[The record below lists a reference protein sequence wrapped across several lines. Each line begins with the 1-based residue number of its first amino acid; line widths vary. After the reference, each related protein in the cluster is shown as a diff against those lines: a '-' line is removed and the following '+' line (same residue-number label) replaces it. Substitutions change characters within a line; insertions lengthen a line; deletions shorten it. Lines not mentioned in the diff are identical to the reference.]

1 MSEATGGYQTVPDRP
16 AYHPS
21 GDLMTTMPTPPAP
34 PGRSPQPAPAL
45 QPDRPGPSSL
55 NAESA
60 SASTSAPSSCMASA
74 EADGAQRQ
82 PAPHRAASPS
92 GRSPRTPVRKGPPGR
107 RDSRRPGSRHPD
119 SAAGRPS
126 ASALRAA
133 AARERERQ
141 PPYWFASRLVL
152 VLSGQQPVHTLLR
165 YTRSSAYET
174 LSGLAS
180 HAPLRPRGA
189 DRTSPAVLDARGSQP
204 RDGVIEAF
212 ARIVTGD
219 RQRAIAFRLE
229 LCPDRRWRCAAVE
242 LDGQS
247 PAGRR

>member
-1 MSEATGGYQTVPDRP
+1 MDA
-16 AYHPS
+16 
-21 GDLMTTMPTPPAP
+21 MPTPPADAQ
-34 PGRSPQPAPAL
+34 GR
-45 QPDRPGPSSL
+45 
-55 NAESA
+55 
-60 SASTSAPSSCMASA
+60 
-74 EADGAQRQ
+74 
-82 PAPHRAASPS
+82 
-92 GRSPRTPVRKGPPGR
+92 GRRTPLRKSTPVRKGPPGR
-107 RDSRRPGSRHPD
+107 RDSRRPETQRP
-119 SAAGRPS
+119 AAVPNRPS

-152 VLSGQQPVHTLLR
+152 VLSGQRPVHSMLR
-165 YTRSSAYET
+165 HTRSSAYEK
-174 LSGLAS
+174 LSGLAPQ
-180 HAPLRPRGA
+180 APLRPRGA

-229 LCPDRRWRCAAVE
+229 LCPDHRWRCAAVE

-247 PAGRR
+247 ASRRP

>member
-1 MSEATGGYQTVPDRP
+1 MVPAGFLSAFPFTSRTRRGTFMD
-16 AYHPS
+16 A
-21 GDLMTTMPTPPAP
+21 MTTPPTPPTPPASRVSP
-34 PGRSPQPAPAL
+34 AAAAPRNRPGRPAPA
-45 QPDRPGPSSL
+45 
-55 NAESA
+55 
-60 SASTSAPSSCMASA
+60 
-74 EADGAQRQ
+74 
-82 PAPHRAASPS
+82 
-92 GRSPRTPVRKGPPGR
+92 RKGPPGR
-107 RDSRRPGSRHPD
+107 RDSRRPETRRPYPAPAR
-119 SAAGRPS
+119 SAAPAAAPPAAPAAAAPSPS

-141 PPYWFASRLVL
+141 PPYWFANRLVL
-152 VLSGQQPVHTLLR
+152 VLSGQRPVHTLLGH
-165 YTRSSAYET
+165 TRAAAYEQ

-189 DRTSPAVLDARGSQP
+189 DRRSPAVLDARGRRP

-212 ARIVTGD
+212 ARIVTGE

-247 PAGRR
+247 PSRSGGR

>member
-1 MSEATGGYQTVPDRP
+1 MNA
-16 AYHPS
+16 
-21 GDLMTTMPTPPAP
+21 MPTPPARL
-34 PGRSPQPAPAL
+34 GRSPQPSSAL
-45 QPDRPGPSSL
+45 PDDLSGPSP
-55 NAESA
+55 
-60 SASTSAPSSCMASA
+60 AST
-74 EADGAQRQ
+74 ADA
-82 PAPHRAASPS
+82 AASPPVPPSRTPS
-92 GRSPRTPVRKGPPGR
+92 GGASKEPEPSASRRPPTPGVHGRGHRAPVRKGPPGR
-107 RDSRRPGSRHPD
+107 RDSRRPGSHPG
-119 SAAGRPS
+119 AVAGRPS

-152 VLSGQQPVHTLLR
+152 VLSGQQPVHSMLR
-165 YTRSSAYET
+165 YTRSTAYET
-174 LSGLAS
+174 LTGLAS
-180 HAPLRPRGA
+180 HTPLRPRGA

>member
-1 MSEATGGYQTVPDRP
+1 MDA
-16 AYHPS
+16 
-21 GDLMTTMPTPPAP
+21 MPTPPA
-34 PGRSPQPAPAL
+34 
-45 QPDRPGPSSL
+45 
-55 NAESA
+55 
-60 SASTSAPSSCMASA
+60 
-74 EADGAQRQ
+74 
-82 PAPHRAASPS
+82 AASP
-92 GRSPRTPVRKGPPGR
+92 RSRQAPARKAPPGR
-107 RDSRRPGSRHPD
+107 RDSRRPEIRRPDIQRSRPATARPPA
-119 SAAGRPS
+119 SPS

-141 PPYWFASRLVL
+141 PPFWFASRLVL
-152 VLSGQQPVHTLLR
+152 VLSGQRPVHTLLGHI
-165 YTRSSAYET
+165 RSSAYEQ

-189 DRTSPAVLDARGSQP
+189 DRTSPAVLDARGSRP

-219 RQRAIAFRLE
+219 RQRAMAFRLE

-247 PAGRR
+247 PSDRRPASREP